1 MSAHHPFFHIRAFKL
16 ISPFQI
22 LQVHLM
28 WPVIFYQSWSLAR
41 LLEHIP
47 QITQSI
53 QDVLI
58 AIPFLVKTGGKNSG
72 LDLYFW
78 LRRHYFKNNIIHK
91 PRKHAETLRPC
102 EYLLSPSI
110 SLNNKNS
117 DLTALLYSP
126 NSLEISNNI
135 QDKTNIPHVCGFCGS
150 LPGSQAQ
157 FTGL

>member
-28 WPVIFYQSWSLAR
+28 WPVIFYQSWSLAW

-47 QITQSI
+47 QITQSFR
-53 QDVLI
+53 DVLI
-58 AIPFLVKTGGKNSG
+58 AIPFLVKTRKKNSG

-78 LRRHYFKNNIIHK
+78 LRRHYFKNIIIHK
-91 PRKHAETLRPC
+91 PRKHAETLCSC

-110 SLNNKNS
+110 SLKNKT
-117 DLTALLYSP
+117 LIWLLSFIHRFLLRYQ
-126 NSLEISNNI
+126 II
-135 QDKTNIPHVCGFCGS
+135 FKTKPTFPMSVCTVAHS
-150 LPGSQAQ
+150 HGSQAQ